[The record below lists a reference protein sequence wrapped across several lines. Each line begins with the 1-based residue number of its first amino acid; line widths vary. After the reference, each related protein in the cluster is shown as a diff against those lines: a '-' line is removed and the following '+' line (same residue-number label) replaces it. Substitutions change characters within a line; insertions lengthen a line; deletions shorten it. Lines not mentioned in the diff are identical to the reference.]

1 MAETLWAAWPFLLAA
16 ACALLWLALLGRR
29 IERKLQFVLVAFLM
43 CAIASLAVEFVCA
56 YVVPLDI
63 AGTPPPDPRNA
74 RLRFLITAAAQAAVA
89 LALSGYLAL
98 LARRSRVPAP

>member
-1 MAETLWAAWPFLLAA
+1 MAGALFATWPFLLAA
-16 ACALLWLALLGRR
+16 AVALFWLALLGRR
-29 IERKLQFVLVAFLM
+29 IERKLQFVLVAFVL
-43 CAIASLAVEFVCA
+43 CAVAALAVDFVCG

-74 RLRFLITAAAQAAVA
+74 WLRFLITAALQAAAA

-98 LARRSRVPAP
+98 LARLRRER

>member
-1 MAETLWAAWPFLLAA
+1 MAEALWAAWPFLLAA
-16 ACALLWLALLGRR
+16 ACALLWLALLGPR
-29 IERKLQFVLVAFLM
+29 IERKLQFVLVAFLL

-56 YVVPLDI
+56 YLVPLDI

-89 LALSGYLAL
+89 LALSGYLAVL
-98 LARRSRVPAP
+98 SRVRRER